1 MKAADQDIG
10 PEPVDDIQDASVGA
24 AAEQN
29 LLPVFFHKQ
38 ILFVTE
44 IFRSEGAVFQHGKA
58 ESAQRVVRFCLTAAA
73 EGYAVGEDGG
83 VVGKDQLPVMREG
96 GVQSDVFFGAV
107 VMRLEG
113 MEVYLNWSGT
123 V

>member
-10 PEPVDDIQDASVGA
+10 PEPVNDVQDASVGA

-29 LLPVFFHKQ
+29 LLPILFHKQ
-38 ILFVTE
+38 ILFVTK

-58 ESAQRVVRFCLTAAA
+58 ESAQIMALLCLRAGMERYVVGKECVA
-73 EGYAVGEDGG
+73 
-83 VVGKDQLPVMREG
+83 VGKDQLPVMREG
-96 GVQSDVFFGAV
+96 GVQSDIFYGAV

-113 MEVYLNWSGT
+113 MAVYINWSGA